1 MDFTPKGQY
10 TTMTERV
17 ANVNQYQYAD
27 QVHHHDAALTK
38 ERFQPVYRKEY

>member
-1 MDFTPKGQY
+1 
-10 TTMTERV
+10 MTERV

-27 QVHHHDAALTK
+27 QVHNICRPKK